1 MNSEEKMKSFFK
13 IYLPILFV
21 VALIVGC
28 GNKFGSP
35 TEIADLKEY
44 KDDATK
50 FSLLYPS
57 NWVTSRVPS
66 KRFAAFSSNEALS
79 RFAKYDIEGF
89 PAAKV
94 DVFIVQVDTLTN
106 LDSIITA
113 SMNFKQDIYKREDVT
128 IDGVA
133 SRKYTYSFELKD
145 GEFRGAMYVGTKDEK
160 AITFLYFE
168 TFADTW
174 SKYEDSFNEIAKS
187 LKLATAPVVSGPEVI
202 FETIEEQAASE
213 NLVPKSGPGYTIM
226 ISDNFNSTRGTAGG
240 AISSQNYI
248 GKRRADC
255 NIQVDVIDASEQ
267 KNLKKIVEENKGN
280 YRNSG
285 ALSNITLGGVP
296 AYMFPYQP
304 AAQVKGRAYFAIK
317 GNKLFRITMNWFA
330 GEEADYL
337 PIFEKSVN
345 SIKFD

>member
-1 MNSEEKMKSFFK
+1 MKSFFK

-21 VALIVGC
+21 VAILVGC

-35 TEIADLKEY
+35 TDIAGLEEY
-44 KDDATK
+44 KDGVTS
-50 FSLLYPS
+50 FSVKYPS
-57 NWVTSRVPS
+57 NWVTSRVPG
-66 KRFAAFSSNEALS
+66 KRFAVFSSNDALS

-89 PAAKV
+89 PGAKV
-94 DVFIVQVDTLTN
+94 DVFVVLVDTLSN

-113 SMNFKQDIYKREDVT
+113 NMNFKQDIYKREDFT
-128 IDGVA
+128 IDGIA

-145 GEFRGAMYVGTKDEK
+145 GEFRGAMYVGTIDQK
-160 AITFLYFE
+160 AITFLYLE

-174 SKYEDSFNEIAKS
+174 SKYEESFNEIAKS
-187 LKLATAPVVSGPEVI
+187 LKLATEPIAAAPREI
-202 FETIEEQAASE
+202 FETVDEPPASE
-213 NLVPKSGPGYTIM
+213 NLIPKTGPGYTIM

-240 AISSQNYI
+240 VIASQNYI

-255 NIQVDVIDASEQ
+255 NIQVDVIDASES
-267 KNLKKIVEENKGN
+267 KDLKKIVEENKAG

-285 ALSNITLGGVP
+285 ALSNLTLGGVP
-296 AYMFPYQP
+296 AYMFPYQ
-304 AAQVKGRAYFAIK
+304 AAPQVKGRVYFAIK
-317 GNKLFRITMNWFA
+317 GNKLFRITMNWFV
-330 GEEADYL
+330 GEEADFL